1 MKKVVSVLIVVL
13 LLLTTASSV
22 LASNYRETALDY
34 LKEKYEVP
42 LERIELSEGF
52 ITELRF
58 TGVSFWVARYV
69 IVPEGT
75 TPAGVIK
82 GDNSTS
88 TPVAEPSVMPKP
100 ADNQGDGERG
110 EAMPLPAPDIDYHG
124 MIYGMIHIFVKTGEV
139 LEDKIVQGY
148 YEAEWRLAERE
159 WEKLRQEAG
168 KLDVSMYSR
177 IKGLSGSEK
186 IHVWL
191 MAKPV
196 VTEEIIGK
204 FEELLKKY
212 PEQTQGFDISIM
224 INEGFGYD
232 LPYIRGGGVSSSMG
246 IHGGVKE
253 AIVDSSP
260 TTDGGRAPVEKP
272 LVEHPPISEE
282 YWKLYDE
289 MWRELEKLKHEAA
302 TPSLNKIKAAL
313 NEMGLTYTEYNV
325 ALAVELTVSQLKDLS
340 ELEEVLA
347 VFEYGIYTIMDGSI
361 DASFRI
367 GAPNE
372 KPVAAAYSESGER
385 NSKNNPLAII
395 AIAAAMIFGASIV
408 IYWVRISKA

>member
-1 MKKVVSVLIVVL
+1 MKKVVSLFIVVL
-13 LLLTTASSV
+13 LILTTTSSV

-52 ITELRF
+52 ITELQF
-58 TGVSFWVARYV
+58 TGVSFWVARYT
-69 IVPEGT
+69 IVPKGT
-75 TPAGVIK
+75 TPEGVVK
-82 GDNSTS
+82 GKE
-88 TPVAEPSVMPKP
+88 TPPSSSEPGIIPKP
-100 ADNQGDGERG
+100 SDSITGSERG
-110 EAMPLPAPDIDYHG
+110 EAKPLPAPDIYYDG
-124 MIYGMIHIFVKTGEV
+124 MIFGIVHISIKTGAII
-139 LEDKIVQGY
+139 EDEIVKGY

-168 KLDVSMYSR
+168 KLDVSLFSR
-177 IKGLSGSEK
+177 IKGLPGNEK
-186 IHVWL
+186 IHVWV

-196 VTEEIIGK
+196 VTEEIIEK

-232 LPYIRGGGVSSSMG
+232 LPYNRGGGVSSSMG
-246 IHGGVKE
+246 IYGGVKE
-253 AIVDSSP
+253 AITDSSP
-260 TTDGGRAPVEKP
+260 ATDGGRAPIEKP
-272 LVEHPPISEE
+272 LVELSPISEE

-289 MWRELEKLKHEAA
+289 MWRELEKLKHEAV
-302 TPSLNKIKAAL
+302 TPSLNKIKSAL
-313 NEMGLTYTEYNV
+313 NEMELTYTEYNV
-325 ALAVELTVSQLKDLS
+325 ALAVELTVSQLKDLA

-372 KPVAAAYSESGER
+372 KHEAAAYSESGDR
-385 NSKNNPLAII
+385 NSTNNPLAII
-395 AIAAAMIFGASIV
+395 VLVAVMIFGASIA
-408 IYWVRISKA
+408 IYRVRISKA